1 MKTDHDAGMPHL
13 TEAQREALRNRS
25 LSAADLLAVSEH
37 LRTCAECRQKS
48 RPTGPEQVLPRI
60 GSPHLT
66 YEDIEAAIDGAADA
80 ATRDRVAEHVALC
93 GSCRADYEDLHA
105 FRQSLQGRQ
114 VIPFPARKES
124 RRTPVIAIAAAA
136 MIAAV
141 ALSWWGL
148 RREGNRQLPAPPASA
163 SSAAPASEAFDLL
176 ARVDPPPYRASTLRA
191 TPSDPERA
199 FRDAM
204 KLYAQGDYRA
214 ALPALQSA
222 AALDAAAGP
231 HFYLGICQL
240 VAGDASGAAAE
251 FERVIALGD
260 SPYLEKAQF
269 FLAKARLRQKDGN
282 GAAKAL
288 EAAIALHGDYEDQ
301 ARALLRRLGQA
312 KP

>member
-1 MKTDHDAGMPHL
+1 
-13 TEAQREALRNRS
+13 
-25 LSAADLLAVSEH
+25 
-37 LRTCAECRQKS
+37 
-48 RPTGPEQVLPRI
+48 
-60 GSPHLT
+60 
-66 YEDIEAAIDGAADA
+66 
-80 ATRDRVAEHVALC
+80 
-93 GSCRADYEDLHA
+93 
-105 FRQSLQGRQ
+105 
-114 VIPFPARKES
+114 
-124 RRTPVIAIAAAA
+124 
-136 MIAAV
+136 
-141 ALSWWGL
+141 
-148 RREGNRQLPAPPASA
+148 
-163 SSAAPASEAFDLL
+163 
-176 ARVDPPPYRASTLRA
+176 
-191 TPSDPERA
+191 
-199 FRDAM
+199 M

-231 HFYLGICQL
+231 HFYLGICEL